1 KSIQRGEKM
10 KKTLQLLSCIA
21 LLIVAGCNMFDEQLA
36 LDMWAKP
43 GADQLEVK
51 KALLE
56 CGMPSPYNDSMNSK
70 DLSMNANA
78 AVNMCLVKAGFYH
91 KLFKVGLRDR
101 CHNYNAEDLPICVPG
116 SVIPKRSVERR
127 LKSAYCQKY
136 KNKPECQP

>member
-1 KSIQRGEKM
+1 M
-10 KKTLQLLSCIA
+10 KKTLKLLGCIA
-21 LLIVAGCNMFDEQLA
+21 PLIMAGCHAFDEQLA
-36 LDMWAKP
+36 LDMWTKP

-56 CGMPSPYNDSMNSK
+56 CGMPSPYNSAMGIEGV
-70 DLSMNANA
+70 SMNANA
-78 AVNMCLVKAGFYH
+78 AINMCLVKAGFNMTI
-91 KLFKVGLRDR
+91 FDVGLRDWCR
-101 CHNYNAEDLPICVPG
+101 NYNAEDLPICVPG